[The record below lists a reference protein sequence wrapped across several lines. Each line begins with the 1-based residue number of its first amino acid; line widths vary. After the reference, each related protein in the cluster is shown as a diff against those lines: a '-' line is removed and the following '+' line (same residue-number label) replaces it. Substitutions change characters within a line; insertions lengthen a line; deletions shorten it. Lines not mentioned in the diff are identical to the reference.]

1 MPGSSNI
8 KGKQEKQANPIPI
21 ANRDKLT
28 ANKNYKQ
35 MNILLI
41 EDERP
46 AANRL
51 KQLITVLLPEVEIFG
66 NLDSIKGAAQW
77 LQSNPAPD
85 LIFCD
90 IQLADGLS
98 FDIFEWV
105 KVDSPIIFTTAYDQY
120 AIKAFKLN
128 SVDYLLKPI
137 DPQELANAIEKYRT
151 LKLKSSL
158 DLSQIKELLQPQSK
172 AYKSRFMVKF
182 GEKIQSVQTSEVAFF
197 FSEEKVTF
205 LQTTGRRKYILDYTL
220 DQLESMVDPKR
231 FFRLNR
237 KYIASFGSIA
247 EIHTYS
253 NSRLKIKL
261 CYCDDNDILVS
272 REKVGALKQ
281 WLDG

>member
-1 MPGSSNI
+1 
-8 KGKQEKQANPIPI
+8 
-21 ANRDKLT
+21 
-28 ANKNYKQ
+28 

-51 KQLITVLLPEVEIFG
+51 KQLILELLPWANIFG
-66 NLDSIKGAAQW
+66 HLDSITSAVEW
-77 LQSNPAPD
+77 LQTNPAPD

-98 FDIFEWV
+98 FEIFERV
-105 KVDSPIIFTTAYDQY
+105 KVSSPIIFTTAFDQY

-137 DPQELANAIEKYRT
+137 DPKELAGAIDKY
-151 LKLKSSL
+151 KNQKIKSTI
-158 DLSQIKELLQPQSK
+158 DLSQIQDLLQPQK
-172 AYKSRFMVKF
+172 KDYKSRFMVKI
-182 GEKIQSVQTSEVAFF
+182 GEKILSVLTDEAAFF
-197 FSEEKVTF
+197 MSEERVTF
-205 LQTTGRRKYILDYTL
+205 LQTYEAKRYILDYTL
-220 DQLESMVDPKR
+220 DQLEEMLDPKK

-237 KYIASFGSIA
+237 KYISSFEAIS

-261 CYCDDNDILVS
+261 GNCSDNDILVS
-272 REKVGALKQ
+272 REKVGALKE

>member
-1 MPGSSNI
+1 
-8 KGKQEKQANPIPI
+8 
-21 ANRDKLT
+21 
-28 ANKNYKQ
+28 

-46 AANRL
+46 AAIRL
-51 KQLITVLLPEVEIFG
+51 RQLVLELLPDAKIFG
-66 NLDSIKGAAQW
+66 NLDSITAAVDW
-77 LQSNPAPD
+77 LQSNSAPD

-98 FDIFEWV
+98 FEIFERV
-105 KVDSPIIFTTAYDQY
+105 KVSSPIIFTTAFDQY

-137 DPQELANAIEKYRT
+137 DPKELANAIEKFYD
-151 LKLKSSL
+151 LKIRSGI
-158 DLSQIKELLQPQSK
+158 DLGQIKELLQPQQK
-172 AYKSRFMVKF
+172 DYKSRFMVKI
-182 GEKIQSVQTSEVAFF
+182 GEKIQSVLTSETAFF
-197 FSEEKVTF
+197 YSEERITF
-205 LQTTGRRKYILDYTL
+205 LQTLEGKKYILDYTL
-220 DQLESMVDPKR
+220 DQLEEMLDPKQ

-237 KYIASFGSIA
+237 KYIASFGAIT

-261 CYCDDNDILVS
+261 SDCADNDILVS
-272 REKVGALKQ
+272 REKVGALKE

>member
-1 MPGSSNI
+1 
-8 KGKQEKQANPIPI
+8 
-21 ANRDKLT
+21 
-28 ANKNYKQ
+28 

-46 AANRL
+46 AAQRL
-51 KQLITVLLPEVEIFG
+51 KQLILELLPGVSING
-66 NLDSIKGAAQW
+66 HLDSITSSVDW
-77 LQSNPAPD
+77 LQLHPAPD

-98 FDIFEWV
+98 FEIFERV
-105 KVDSPIIFTTAYDQY
+105 KISSPIIFTTAFDQY

-137 DPQELANAIEKYRT
+137 DPKELAGAITKFNSQKIKT
-151 LKLKSSL
+151 TI
-158 DLSQIKELLQPQSK
+158 DLSQIKELLQPQK
-172 AYKSRFMVKF
+172 KDYKTRFMVKI
-182 GEKIQSVQTSEVAFF
+182 GEKIQSVQTSEIAFF
-197 FSEEKVTF
+197 MSEERVTF
-205 LQTTGRRKYILDYTL
+205 LQTFEGKRYILDSTL
-220 DQLESMVDPKR
+220 DQLEVMIDPKK

-237 KYIASFGSIA
+237 KYISSFEAIA

-261 CYCDDNDILVS
+261 SNCNDNDILVS
-272 REKVGALKQ
+272 REKVGALKD